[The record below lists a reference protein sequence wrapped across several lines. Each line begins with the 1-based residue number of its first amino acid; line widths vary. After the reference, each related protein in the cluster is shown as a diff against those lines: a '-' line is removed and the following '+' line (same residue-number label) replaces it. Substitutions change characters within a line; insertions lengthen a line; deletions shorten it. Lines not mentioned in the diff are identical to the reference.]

1 MWALVCKKYG
11 PPSDLSLEIKDDPLP
26 LKGQILVDVKA
37 AGINFPD
44 VLAVEGKYQVKT
56 EPPFIPG
63 NEASGIV
70 NEVGEG
76 VTRFKPGDKVI
87 TMSTAGGAFAERL
100 IADENSSIPLL
111 TGLNYAQGA
120 GFMVTYGTSYHAL
133 KQVANLKKNETILVL
148 GAAGGV
154 GVTAIEIA
162 KSMGA
167 KVIAA
172 ASTEEKLAF
181 AETIGAEFTGLRV
194 IETVPAALCTV
205 PS

>member
-1 MWALVCKKYG
+1 MRALVCKKYG

-76 VTRFKPGDKVI
+76 VTRFKP
-87 TMSTAGGAFAERL
+87 
-100 IADENSSIPLL
+100 
-111 TGLNYAQGA
+111 
-120 GFMVTYGTSYHAL
+120 
-133 KQVANLKKNETILVL
+133 
-148 GAAGGV
+148 
-154 GVTAIEIA
+154 
-162 KSMGA
+162 
-167 KVIAA
+167 
-172 ASTEEKLAF
+172 
-181 AETIGAEFTGLRV
+181 
-194 IETVPAALCTV
+194 
-205 PS
+205 